1 MCSLRMLILFWI
13 LFAVIGA
20 IADQFVPTET
30 AVAIGFFGSLL
41 VLAVLMGTGLHG
53 AGRQGKT
60 DKDKK
65 EGDKDSQPESGAVGH
80 RSLRADGRVPEPEK
94 PKERDRVWRDGRF
107 WPVNSGCE
115 ENGDEVNQ

>member
-53 AGRQGKT
+53 ASRQGKT
-60 DKDKK
+60 DKEESD
-65 EGDKDSQPESGAVGH
+65 EDSQPESGVVGD
-80 RSLRADGRVPEPEK
+80 RSLRADSRVRELGK
-94 PKERDRVWRDGRF
+94 PKGRARVWRDGRF
-107 WPVNSGCE
+107 WPVDSGSE